1 MRFYYLFLCCT
12 LMILVGCSHTGRT
25 ASSSNAEMTQAPT
38 APTLTIAAKQGRTYG
53 VIRLAADSKSP
64 ILAKLPVG
72 TSLKSFGQFE
82 DWYQVQ
88 VPETGQLGWIND
100 VFLEEV
106 P

>member
-1 MRFYYLFLCCT
+1 MRLCSLLLWCAFMT
-12 LMILVGCSHTGRT
+12 FAACSHTGRT
-25 ASSSNAEMTQAPT
+25 AASVNNQKEQAP
-38 APTLTIAAKQGRTYG
+38 APPTLTIAAKQGRTYG
-53 VIRLAADSKSP
+53 VVRLAADSKSP

-72 TSLKSFGQFE
+72 TEMKSFGQFE

-88 VPETGQLGWIND
+88 IPETGQLGWIND

>member
-1 MRFYYLFLCCT
+1 MRLCLLFLCCVIT
-12 LMILVGCSHTGRT
+12 VFAGCSHTGRT
-25 ASSSNAEMTQAPT
+25 ASSSNTEIEQAPT
-38 APTLTIAAKQGRTYG
+38 APTLTIAAKEGRTYG

-72 TSLKSFGQFE
+72 TEMQSFGQFE

-100 VFLEEV
+100 VFLEDS